1 MITYLISVDKKCAV
15 DFHTVLSLT
24 QDCIHTDLTI
34 ELAQYLRTID
44 SCQWRIISLVERTGV
59 RVFTFLDG

>member
-1 MITYLISVDKKCAV
+1 MEFISGRNDRRRTGSTYLISVDKKCAV
-15 DFHTVLSLT
+15 DFHPVLSLN

-44 SCQWRIISLVERTGV
+44 
-59 RVFTFLDG
+59 